1 VRNYNPCSR
10 EDVLKK
16 LLFALGVAII
26 GSLAWIA
33 SAPEKAAAVPV
44 PVRRDVPVALGAP
57 APIPTASMPPAST
70 SATPTSPILTGEP
83 LDAPPPDVI
92 AEVPVPAE
100 VIAPIATETAP
111 PPVVANE
118 IPSLVDADSP
128 RPMIVPVAGIA
139 RSAMRDMFNESRGKR
154 RHEAIDI
161 LAPKGTP
168 VIATDD
174 GVVKKLFTSKPGGLT
189 VYQFDP
195 DQRFC
200 YYYAHLDRYAPGLH
214 EGQFLERGEV
224 LGYVGTT
231 GNAGNTPHL
240 HFALIRLDKDR
251 RWWKGT
257 YVNPYPALAGR

>member
-1 VRNYNPCSR
+1 V
-10 EDVLKK
+10 KK
-16 LLFALGVAII
+16 LIALLTVALI
-26 GSLAWIA
+26 GTLAWT
-33 SAPEKAAAVPV
+33 AAGPDEVVEVPI
-44 PVRRDVPVALGAP
+44 RRDVSRAIGKAP
-57 APIPTASMPPAST
+57 PPAAATST
-70 SATPTSPILTGEP
+70 STGVPDLSGEP
-83 LDAPPPDVI
+83 LDTPPPGV
-92 AEVPVPAE
+92 ALEPPVPAE

-118 IPSLVDADSP
+118 LPSMRDADGP
-128 RPMIVPVAGIA
+128 RAMIIPVAGVGPGAI
-139 RSAMRDMFNESRGKR
+139 RDMFDESRGNR

-174 GVVKKLFTSKPGGLT
+174 GMVKKLFTSKPGGLT

-214 EGQFLERGEV
+214 EGQLLRRGEV

-240 HFALIRLDKDR
+240 HFALIRLDKER

-257 YVNPYPALAGR
+257 YVNPYPSLTGR

>member
-1 VRNYNPCSR
+1 M
-10 EDVLKK
+10 KK
-16 LLFALGVAII
+16 LFALLGVALI
-26 GSLAWIA
+26 GALAWIA
-33 SAPEKAAAVPV
+33 AGPDEIADV
-44 PVRRDVPVALGAP
+44 PVRRGVPAAMGAP
-57 APIPTASMPPAST
+57 PPPASAVST
-70 SATPTSPILTGEP
+70 SVGVPDLSGEP
-83 LDAPPPDVI
+83 LDAPPSDV
-92 AEVPVPAE
+92 AFDGVPEPPVPAE

-118 IPSLVDADSP
+118 IPSMRDADAP
-128 RPMIVPVAGIA
+128 RAMIVPVAGVA
-139 RSAMRDMFNESRGKR
+139 RNAMRDTFDETRGNR

-161 LAPKGTP
+161 LAPAGTP

-195 DQRFC
+195 EQRFC

-214 EGQFLERGEV
+214 EGQVLRRGEV

-257 YVNPYPALAGR
+257 YVNPYPSLAAQ

>member
-1 VRNYNPCSR
+1 MRN
-10 EDVLKK
+10 EDGVKK
-16 LLFALGVAII
+16 LLALLGVALI
-26 GSLAWIA
+26 GTLAWT
-33 SAPEKAAAVPV
+33 AAGPDEVAEVPV
-44 PVRRDVPVALGAP
+44 LRDVPVAMGAP
-57 APIPTASMPPAST
+57 APASEASA
-70 SATPTSPILTGEP
+70 SESVPELDGEP
-83 LDAPPPDVI
+83 LDAPPP
-92 AEVPVPAE
+92 EVMRETPVPSE

-111 PPVVANE
+111 PPVLAYE
-118 IPSLVDADSP
+118 PPSMRDADAP
-128 RPMIVPVAGIA
+128 RAMIVPVAGVT
-139 RSAMRDMFNESRGKR
+139 RNAMRDMFDEARGGR

-214 EGQFLERGEV
+214 EGQLLRRGDV

-257 YVNPYPALAGR
+257 YVNPYPSLAGR

>member
-1 VRNYNPCSR
+1 M
-10 EDVLKK
+10 KK
-16 LLFALGVAII
+16 LLALLGVAGIAA
-26 GSLAWIA
+26 LAWIA
-33 SAPEKAAAVPV
+33 AGTDRVADIS
-44 PVRRDVPVALGAP
+44 VRPADVPAAIGAP
-57 APIPTASMPPAST
+57 APAST
-70 SATPTSPILTGEP
+70 APESVAVPDTVGEP
-83 LDAPPPDVI
+83 LDTPPP
-92 AEVPVPAE
+92 EVAFEPAVPAA

-111 PPVVANE
+111 PPPVAADE
-118 IPSLVDADSP
+118 PPSMRDPDAP
-128 RPMIVPVAGIA
+128 RPMIIPVAGVGT
-139 RSAMRDMFNESRGKR
+139 SAIRDMFDEARGNR

-200 YYYAHLDRYAPGLH
+200 YYYAHLDRYAPGLR
-214 EGQFLERGEV
+214 EGQLLRRGEV
-224 LGYVGTT
+224 LGYVGVT

-257 YVNPYPALAGR
+257 YVNPYPYLAGR

>member
-1 VRNYNPCSR
+1 V
-10 EDVLKK
+10 KK
-16 LLFALGVAII
+16 LFALLGVAFI
-26 GSLAWIA
+26 GALAWT
-33 SAPEKAAAVPV
+33 AAAPDEPAKV
-44 PVRRDVPVALGAP
+44 PVRRDVPRAMGAP
-57 APIPTASMPPAST
+57 RPAPAAST
-70 SATPTSPILTGEP
+70 SAGAPDLSGEP
-83 LDAPPPDVI
+83 LDAPPP
-92 AEVPVPAE
+92 EVALELPVPAE

-111 PPVVANE
+111 PPAVVNE
-118 IPSLVDADSP
+118 PPSMRSADAP
-128 RPMIVPVAGIA
+128 RAMIIPVAGVG
-139 RSAMRDMFNESRGKR
+139 RSALRDMFNEARGNR

-161 LAPKGTP
+161 LAPTGTP

-174 GVVKKLFTSKPGGLT
+174 GEVKKLFTSKPGGLT

-200 YYYAHLDRYAPGLH
+200 YYYYAHLDRYAPGLR
-214 EGQFLERGEV
+214 EGQVLRRGEV

-257 YVNPYPALAGR
+257 YVNPYPLLVGVK

>member
-1 VRNYNPCSR
+1 M
-10 EDVLKK
+10 KK
-16 LLFALGVAII
+16 LFALLAVVAV
-26 GSLAWIA
+26 GTLAWMA
-33 SAPEKAAAVPV
+33 SAPEKAAPV
-44 PVRRDVPVALGAP
+44 AAAVRRDVPVAMGAP
-57 APIPTASMPPAST
+57 EPAST
-70 SATPTSPILTGEP
+70 ASASVAAPDLSGEP
-83 LDAPPPDVI
+83 LDTPPP
-92 AEVPVPAE
+92 EVASETPVPDN

-111 PPVVANE
+111 PPPVATE
-118 IPSLVDADSP
+118 TPVIRDAYAP
-128 RPMIVPVAGIA
+128 RAMIVPVAGVG
-139 RSAMRDMFNESRGKR
+139 RSALRDMFDESRGNR

-214 EGQFLERGEV
+214 EGQFLRRGQV
-224 LGYVGTT
+224 LGYVGNS

-257 YVNPYPALAGR
+257 YVNPYPSLMGR

>member
-1 VRNYNPCSR
+1 M
-10 EDVLKK
+10 KK
-16 LLFALGVAII
+16 LFALLGVALI
-26 GSLAWIA
+26 GSVAWIA
-33 SAPEKAAAVPV
+33 SAPEKTAAVPA
-44 PVRRDVPVALGAP
+44 RRDVPAAMGAP
-57 APIPTASMPPAST
+57 PIAAA
-70 SATPTSPILTGEP
+70 ATPVVPDLSGEP
-83 LDAPPPDVI
+83 FDTPPPDAPP
-92 AEVPVPAE
+92 ETPVPAE

-111 PPVVANE
+111 PPVVVNE
-118 IPSLVDADSP
+118 PPSMRDADGP
-128 RPMIVPVAGIA
+128 RAMIIPVAGVTRA
-139 RSAMRDMFNESRGKR
+139 QLRDMFNEKRGGG

-174 GVVKKLFTSKPGGLT
+174 GIVKKLFTSKPGGLT

-200 YYYAHLDRYAPGLH
+200 YYYAHLDRYAPGLR
-214 EGQFLERGEV
+214 EGQLLRRGEI

-257 YVNPYPALAGR
+257 YVNPYPPLVGR

>member
-1 VRNYNPCSR
+1 M
-10 EDVLKK
+10 KK
-16 LLFALGVAII
+16 LLALLGVALI
-26 GSLAWIA
+26 GAVAWIA
-33 SAPEKAAAVPV
+33 AAPDRAADVA
-44 PVRRDVPVALGAP
+44 VRRDVPVAMGAP
-57 APIPTASMPPAST
+57 ASAAST
-70 SATPTSPILTGEP
+70 SAGVPDLSGEP
-83 LDAPPPDVI
+83 LDAPPP
-92 AEVPVPAE
+92 EVVPEPPVPAE

-118 IPSLVDADSP
+118 GPSMRDADAP
-128 RPMIVPVAGIA
+128 RAMIVPVAGVA
-139 RSAMRDMFNESRGKR
+139 RSAMRDMFNETRGNR

-161 LAPKGTP
+161 LAPTGTP

-200 YYYAHLDRYAPGLH
+200 YYYAHLDRYAAGLH
-214 EGQFLERGEV
+214 EGQVLRRGEV

-257 YVNPYPALAGR
+257 YVNPYPLLAGR